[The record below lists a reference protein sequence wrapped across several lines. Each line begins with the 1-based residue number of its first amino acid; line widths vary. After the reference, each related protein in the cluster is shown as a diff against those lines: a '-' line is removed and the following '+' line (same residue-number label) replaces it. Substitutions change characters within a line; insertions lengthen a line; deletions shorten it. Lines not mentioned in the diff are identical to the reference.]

1 MDLSQG
7 LAVASV
13 YDPWPFDSLV
23 AEHMATQPGKLA
35 GEDYRGC
42 ERDSCDGMANDGTG
56 NMDVDG
62 VGVGGGVTLAMAR
75 GAAFERGVGSAQ
87 RNSFLELQGGAGAS
101 IGGAAADRTGRA
113 GAAPNVAMEGSNERQ
128 GIAALEASLREML
141 ERMTRG
147 AQASSS
153 ADAVTPICSWT
164 SLRRVLVGSG
174 MRGQVHEAPVDSTRV
189 RGACAMT

>member
-23 AEHMATQPGKLA
+23 AEHMATQPGNLA

-42 ERDSCDGMANDGTG
+42 ERDSCDGMANDGSG

-75 GAAFERGVGSAQ
+75 GAATERGVGGAQ

-101 IGGAAADRTGRA
+101 IGRGG
-113 GAAPNVAMEGSNERQ
+113 
-128 GIAALEASLREML
+128 ML
-141 ERMTRG
+141 TKNLSCVFLITAEKTTFPPKRF
-147 AQASSS
+147 
-153 ADAVTPICSWT
+153 I
-164 SLRRVLVGSG
+164 
-174 MRGQVHEAPVDSTRV
+174 
-189 RGACAMT
+189 